1 MEDYFYGDDDELTEI
16 KVGTT
21 VVKSFGYDAA
31 GRRTSATYSGV
42 TTNYAYDYESRITS
56 ITRTG
61 VTANSFAYN
70 GLDTRVSKT
79 DSTGTTI
86 YKRAGAYVTDSLLKS
101 TVSSTTTD
109 YTPGVSS
116 RVGSDST
123 FLHSGIKNADTQTDD
138 GGDVSAM
145 RQYDAFGNP
154 VAAWGGWQGPFG
166 YGGPYGYQT
175 DPDHGLMLLGH
186 RYYEADTGRF
196 LTRDPI
202 KDGRNWYGYCGSG
215 PVRSADING
224 LEQVLIVVGP
234 PGTGPDG
241 QREAGIDRRV
251 AHDRKRKYQDMGY
264 SVRLNFPDTV
274 HELDRELSESDLILI
289 EVIAHG
295 GLPGIPSARI
305 GGPPSA
311 RKALVG
317 SDKSVLLTPK
327 RIDERRKGMA
337 KLERISLC
345 VCGQGSSNQL
355 RQWKRLALVLTS
367 YKGKINT
374 TTWNEQHPPKRLR
387 ADGTKH

>member
-1 MEDYFYGDDDELTEI
+1 MAGADHDMQIEI
-16 KVGTT
+16 LKRCT
-21 VVKSFGYDAA
+21 VVRIFGYDRA

-42 TTNYAYDYESRITS
+42 TTSYAYDYESRITS

-61 VTANSFAYN
+61 VTTNSFAYN
-70 GLDTRVSKT
+70 GLDTRVRKT
-79 DSTGTTI
+79 DSAGTTS
-86 YKRAGAYVTDSLLKS
+86 YERAGAYVTDSLLKS

-202 KDGRNWYGYCGSG
+202 KDGRNWYGYCGG
-215 PVRSADING
+215 NP
-224 LEQVLIVVGP
+224 LCL
-234 PGTGPDG
+234 
-241 QREAGIDRRV
+241 
-251 AHDRKRKYQDMGY
+251 HDRDGLQRTRLSLTQVIQLIRAINDQAWDMFFMLVEQITG
-264 SVRLNFPDTV
+264 VEVPDEV
-274 HELDRELSESDLILI
+274 KEVFEAIHFI
-289 EVIAHG
+289 EAE
-295 GLPGIPSARI
+295 PGA
-305 GGPPSA
+305 
-311 RKALVG
+311 
-317 SDKSVLLTPK
+317 KSVNHW
-327 RIDERRKGMA
+327 KGEIREFM
-337 KLERISLC
+337 
-345 VCGQGSSNQL
+345 Q
-355 RQWKRLALVLTS
+355 RL
-367 YKGKINT
+367 YKVQKF
-374 TTWNEQHPPKRLR
+374 
-387 ADGTKH
+387 